1 MSKKILILLLIV
13 ALVILIPG
21 CTVSQQNRINT
32 NKTRYTM
39 PIAEKEMPESA
50 VEPKLPPQKNQDKD
64 SYSEILEHEVIRQPS
79 GEKETWGFR
88 VQIFSSFEKDEAE
101 KIAENARNKLNEK
114 VYVEFD
120 PPYYKIRIGNIID
133 SEEAEALKTEIKSYG
148 YSESLVV
155 RTRIII
161 KDE

>member
-13 ALVILIPG
+13 TLIILIPG

-50 VEPKLPPQKNQDKD
+50 VKPKSPPIKNKNKD

-101 KIAENARNKLNEK
+101 RIAENARNKLNEK

-120 PPYYKIRIGNIID
+120 PPYYKVRIGNIID
-133 SEEAEALKTEIKSYG
+133 SEEAEALKTEIRSYG